1 MKVALLC
8 IAAIIVL
15 IGSVALIVV
24 MIGAMLPQRHIAT
37 RSASFHAPPERLFAL
52 ISGPQDWRPDV
63 RSCELLSQDG
73 RSYQREISQR
83 GETIL
88 YEIMQSRP
96 PLAIQRR
103 IATPNLPYSGTWTFA
118 LEPMGATT
126 RVRVTEDGEVYNPI
140 FRFVSRFILGQT
152 ATQDT
157 YLRAMGK
164 ATGED
169 IRVDD

>member
-1 MKVALLC
+1 
-8 IAAIIVL
+8 
-15 IGSVALIVV
+15 
-24 MIGAMLPQRHIAT
+24 
-37 RSASFHAPPERLFAL
+37 
-52 ISGPQDWRPDV
+52 
-63 RSCELLSQDG
+63 
-73 RSYQREISQR
+73 
-83 GETIL
+83 
-88 YEIMQSRP
+88 MQSQP

-118 LEPMGATT
+118 LEPMGAIT

-157 YLRAMGK
+157 YLRAIGK

-169 IRVDD
+169 IRIED

>member
-1 MKVALLC
+1 MKIALLC

-15 IGSVALIVV
+15 IAGVAL
-24 MIGAMLPQRHIAT
+24 IGAMLPQRHVAS
-37 RSASFHAPPERLFAL
+37 RSALFHASPERLFAL
-52 ISGPQDWRPDV
+52 ISGAQDWRPDV
-63 RSCELLSQDG
+63 RSCELLTQDG

-83 GETIL
+83 GETVR
-88 YEIMQSRP
+88 YEIVQSQP

-118 LEPMGATT
+118 LEPMGAIT

-157 YLRAMGK
+157 YLRAIGK
-164 ATGED
+164 ATGEE
-169 IRVDD
+169 IRIED

>member
-1 MKVALLC
+1 M
-8 IAAIIVL
+8 
-15 IGSVALIVV
+15 
-24 MIGAMLPQRHIAT
+24 GAHDD
-37 RSASFHAPPERLFAL
+37 H
-52 ISGPQDWRPDV
+52 G
-63 RSCELLSQDG
+63 
-73 RSYQREISQR
+73 SYQREISWR

-88 YEIMQSRP
+88 YEIVQSRP

-118 LEPMGATT
+118 LEPKGTTT

-140 FRFVSRFILGQT
+140 LRFVSRFILGQT

-157 YLRAMGK
+157 YLKAMGK

-169 IRVDD
+169 IRIDD

>member
-1 MKVALLC
+1 MKIALLC
-8 IAAIIVL
+8 IAAIVVL
-15 IGSVALIVV
+15 IGSVALI
-24 MIGAMLPQRHIAT
+24 GAMLPRRHIAS

-52 ISGPQDWRPDV
+52 ISGPQEWRPDV
-63 RSCELLSQDG
+63 QSSELLIQDG
-73 RSYQREISQR
+73 RSYQREISPR

-88 YEIMQSRP
+88 YEIVESRP

-103 IATPNLPYSGTWTFA
+103 IATPNLPYSGTWSFA
-118 LEPMGATT
+118 LEPGGATT

-152 ATQDT
+152 ATQDK
-157 YLRAMGK
+157 YLKAMGK

-169 IRVDD
+169 IRIDN